1 MLHHRQGSD
10 MPISVYD
17 INSYLRADNN
27 LANIAGKVMNFFPA
41 HGYGNEPAPFVVY
54 FYYPFIPSVE
64 SYWNRYDSIR
74 YSIYDSNVDRL
85 FQTGER
91 FIELLGKADQIQGNV
106 PSSNVRVLSSYL
118 TSSNFIEPLEK
129 EGWYQMDLDFSVYS
143 VSLT

>member
-1 MLHHRQGSD
+1 

-17 INSYLRADNN
+17 INAYLIADTN
-27 LANIAGKVMNFFPA
+27 LANIAGKTMSFFPA
-41 HGYGNEPAPFVVY
+41 HGYGNEAAPFVVY

-64 SYWNRYDSIR
+64 SYWNRYDSIK

-85 FQTGER
+85 FQIGER

-118 TSSNFIEPLEK
+118 GSSNFTEPLEK

>member
-1 MLHHRQGSD
+1 

-17 INSYLRADNN
+17 INAYLKNDAT
-27 LANIAGKVMNFFPA
+27 LTGIAGKEMNFFPA

-64 SYWNRYDSIR
+64 AFWNRYDSIR
-74 YSIYDSNVDRL
+74 YAIYDSDVDRL
-85 FQTGER
+85 FQIGEQ
-91 FIELLGKADQIQGNV
+91 FITLLGKADQIQGLV

-118 TSSNFIEPLEK
+118 ASSNFTEPLEK

-143 VSLT
+143 VSLS